1 MELKIG
7 GLYESAAV
15 GLSEKITGKI
25 VGIHEH
31 TVVMEVVEFSQ
42 EDADNLFE
50 KQSRVIV
57 RKKDILSEVLS

>member
-7 GLYESAAV
+7 ALYESAAV

-31 TVVMEVVEFSQ
+31 TVVMEVVEYAQ
-42 EDADNLFE
+42 ADENELFE

-57 RKKDILSEVLS
+57 RKKDILNEVI